1 MREKALREGQE
12 AKFDFSAF
20 FRLNHLF
27 FGRFCDKIM
36 VMAQTRSTVA
46 KIKFSP

>member
-1 MREKALREGQE
+1 MRGKAPREGQA

-36 VMAQTRSTVA
+36 VMEQTRSTVSE
-46 KIKFSP
+46 IKFSP